1 MTNEYMYSTILLFH
15 TLLLLLEKNQIFGPN
30 TLQFLVIFFSPFI
43 KPPVYTPAQ
52 LKVYAILCTLWINT
66 LNIAWMMLHTT

>member
-1 MTNEYMYSTILLFH
+1 MYSTILLFH
-15 TLLLLLEKNQIFGPN
+15 ILLLLLEKYQIFGPN

-43 KPPVYTPAQ
+43 KLPVYTPAQ
-52 LKVYAILCTLWINT
+52 LKFHAILCTLWINT